1 MNGWTYRMLWQEI
14 SRQIAPKLG
23 ANMALVDERPF
34 IYVDTAQQCLHHID
48 IEPERT
54 QRYVISTAT
63 AGVGNRLD
71 SYQTPFGIH
80 RIKQKVGGGEPSGM
94 VFKAREPTGRIS
106 TQIDNQDEDE
116 ITTRILWLDGMEQ
129 GINLGGVYDTFAR
142 YIYIHGTSDEKR
154 IGRAVSHGCIRMK
167 NQDVIELFDDVL
179 GNDLVF
185 IK

>member
-1 MNGWTYRMLWQEI
+1 MIGHAPMLWQEI
-14 SRQIAPKLG
+14 SHQIAPILD
-23 ANMALVDERPF
+23 ADMAVVGDRPF
-34 IYVDTAQQCLHHID
+34 IYVDTAEQCLYHID

-54 QRYVISTAT
+54 QRYAISTAT

-106 TQIDNQDEDE
+106 NQIDNQDEDE
-116 ITTRILWLDGMEQ
+116 ITTRILWLDGMEK
-129 GINLGGVYDTFAR
+129 GINLGGVYDTVSR

-154 IGRAVSHGCIRMK
+154 IGQAVSRGCFRMK
-167 NQDVIELFDDVL
+167 NQEVIELFDDVL
-179 GNDLVF
+179 VNDLVF